1 MGLASNF
8 KKASWPRKVIRET
21 LALAFWMHAMYLTG
35 LLTLPGI
42 ANPNLPRYAYNS
54 VLLVFIV
61 NYSLFSENG
70 WWSVLFDLIYIYFLP
85 FIYVGKVCQWIAKL
99 SAKSFTSRVIW
110 QNPQL
115 LRIPINTV
123 TPHGA
128 PAATKAD
135 NSIRSSAKLIT
146 SRRAARL
153 FFKFSLL
160 WSLLILTVNSKI
172 FLSFAVFVTALGAS
186 RAIFSLWG
194 LFSGQAT
201 WLEKVELAIATVI
214 AQWTA
219 KIEAWDKV
227 SNPEEIRQAINNLK
241 IYRSVL
247 NFIADNTSFLAS
259 WAFTASIVISIPF
272 YCYISLLFSCMYFG
286 IAKISGLNFP
296 IQQALVDSLFM
307 PFAWSSLPPNLLI
320 KLIAGMQ
327 ATCVSIIGYNILF
340 RHIGN
345 RLVTITK
352 AAMKLRDPLGADPL
366 ITILSQAES
375 ALSRSY
381 ATSAAKPAEG

>member
-1 MGLASNF
+1 MQQMQKMF
-8 KKASWPRKVIRET
+8 R
-21 LALAFWMHAMYLTG
+21 
-35 LLTLPGI
+35 
-42 ANPNLPRYAYNS
+42 
-54 VLLVFIV
+54 
-61 NYSLFSENG
+61 
-70 WWSVLFDLIYIYFLP
+70 D
-85 FIYVGKVCQWIAKL
+85 
-99 SAKSFTSRVIW
+99 RV
-110 QNPQL
+110 
-115 LRIPINTV
+115 
-123 TPHGA
+123 
-128 PAATKAD
+128 
-135 NSIRSSAKLIT
+135 
-146 SRRAARL
+146 AARL
-153 FFKFSLL
+153 H
-160 WSLLILTVNSKI
+160 
-172 FLSFAVFVTALGAS
+172 
-186 RAIFSLWG
+186 
-194 LFSGQAT
+194 
-201 WLEKVELAIATVI
+201 
-214 AQWTA
+214 
-219 KIEAWDKV
+219 
-227 SNPEEIRQAINNLK
+227 
-241 IYRSVL
+241 
-247 NFIADNTSFLAS
+247 
-259 WAFTASIVISIPF
+259 VISIPF